1 MIIKSP
7 DDLNGLIK
15 IGQIVGETLL
25 HMAEQLQDG
34 MTTADL
40 DQIGAVY
47 LAKHG
52 AKSAPIHDYRFP
64 ACTCISIND
73 EAAHAIASPKRV
85 IQRGDLVNIDVSAVY
100 NGYYADTGAS
110 FPVPPVRAE
119 VERLC
124 QYTRRALS
132 AALGVVRAG
141 EPLNVI
147 GRAVEEVAKEGG
159 YSIIRDLGGH
169 GIGRKLHEPPHSIPH
184 FFRPNMKDKL
194 VMGQV
199 LTVEPFLCVGK
210 GRIKTEPDGW
220 TLRTVDKTLTAQYEH
235 TIIIT
240 EGKPILTTK
249 INGTG
254 H

>member
-1 MIIKSP
+1 MMIKSP
-7 DDLNGLIK
+7 ADLNGLIK

-25 HMAEQLQDG
+25 HMAEQLQPG

-47 LAKHG
+47 LAKRG

-64 ACTCISIND
+64 AHTCISIND
-73 EAAHAIASPKRV
+73 EAAHGIATAQRV
-85 IQRGDLVNIDVSAVY
+85 IQAGDLVNIDVSAVY
-100 NGYYADTGAS
+100 DGYYADTGAS
-110 FPVPPVRAE
+110 YPVPPVRPE

-124 QYTRRALS
+124 QYTRRALVE
-132 AALGVVRAG
+132 ALAVVRDGA
-141 EPLNVI
+141 PLNVV
-147 GRAVEEVAKEGG
+147 GRAVDDVAKAGG

-184 FFRPNMKDKL
+184 FFRPSLKDKL

-210 GRIKTEPDGW
+210 GRVKTDADGW
-220 TLRTVDKTLTAQYEH
+220 TLRTVDKTLAAQYEH

-240 EGKPILTTK
+240 EGQPILTTK
-249 INGTG
+249 VSGTG